1 MRNSAVHAGRSCQH
15 AIGVPGI
22 RTTMLGPTH
31 TYVCVDTTS
40 QGFLY
45 LVKPTLFLKTHSSP
59 KPHTLA
65 LQSLQSEIIYKPFN
79 ATARANQAEQYQPY
93 HDILLS
99 AHQKK
104 KKYTHSLTH
113 SLTFALTHSLTR
125 ICTHTHSI
133 THSHLH
139 SHSLTHSLAFTLS
152 LTHSLAFALTLTHSH
167 LHSPTHIRTHSHLH
181 SHSLTHSLTNS
192 LTRIYTHS
200 RTHICTH

>member
-139 SHSLTHSLAFTLS
+139 SHSLTH
-152 LTHSLAFALTLTHSH
+152 
-167 LHSPTHIRTHSHLH
+167 
-181 SHSLTHSLTNS
+181 
-192 LTRIYTHS
+192 
-200 RTHICTH
+200 